1 MRLGYVLYLRGDYA
15 GAEALY
21 LNAIADLHRIVG
33 TDHPDVIEDGNTLGR
48 LYLETGRKSRSRG
61 ALPGCCR

>member
-1 MRLGYVLYLRGDYA
+1 VPNTTMRLGYVLYLRGDYA

-48 LYLETGRKSRSRG
+48 LYL
-61 ALPGCCR
+61 ALPSRL